1 MVSFDVFRLNIFE
14 MANSKQNTARFMW
27 QKDDK
32 IENLISCMLEYNAEM
47 GFNAN
52 GFNAD
57 KDKFYEVAS
66 NT

>member
-1 MVSFDVFRLNIFE
+1 
-14 MANSKQNTARFMW
+14 MW

-32 IENLISCMLEYNAEM
+32 IENLISCMLEYNSEM

>member
-1 MVSFDVFRLNIFE
+1 

-32 IENLISCMLEYNAEM
+32 IENLISCMLEYNSEM